1 MNIQKKS
8 PPVLKKTPVFNN
20 KKKEI
25 WSGLFAQ
32 PPLSVTAE
40 TQNGHQCG
48 CEQHAEHKHEQIL

>member
-1 MNIQKKS
+1 MNIQKKIS
-8 PPVLKKTPVFNN
+8 DCLNKNLFLNLKNELVRV
-20 KKKEI
+20 
-25 WSGLFAQ
+25 FAQ